1 MIALSISSSFASMI
15 AKFVTHP
22 IDTIKSK
29 LQVNTIQMRNLSD
42 IKLGNA
48 L

>member
-1 MIALSISSSFASMI
+1 MYALSISSSIASMI

-29 LQVNTIQMRNLSD
+29 LQVNTIQIRNLSD
-42 IKLGNA
+42 IRLGNA
-48 L
+48 I